1 MAPHKQELAEEEK
14 TRQQEQ
20 EQEEAAKESGPAASQ
35 QQAASPAPPA
45 AKEAGPAASQ
55 QQAAEGAVV
64 LLDSSEEEG
73 PKPGQEGEDLGL
85 SKEAEDLKAAFA
97 LLKKAQAAYKK
108 KEAQLSP
115 ARLQQPAQASLET
128 FWSPEKVQEP
138 PGLQDVSAAQTPNR
152 SPYWLVAA
160 QQEVPVLA
168 VKEEALV
175 KAALEGPEPGTLV
188 KKQRKPGSGR
198 PSLGEEAEKARRQ
211 EKDRQEEEKK
221 GRRCT

>member
-1 MAPHKQELAEEEK
+1 M
-14 TRQQEQ
+14 
-20 EQEEAAKESGPAASQ
+20 
-35 QQAASPAPPA
+35 
-45 AKEAGPAASQ
+45 
-55 QQAAEGAVV
+55 
-64 LLDSSEEEG
+64 LLDSNEEEG
-73 PKPGQEGEDLGL
+73 PKPGQEGEDLGQ

-108 KEAQLSP
+108 KQEQLSP
-115 ARLQQPAQASLET
+115 ARLQQPAQSSLDT

-138 PGLQDVSAAQTPNR
+138 PALQDVSAAQTPNR

-198 PSLGEEAEKARRQ
+198 PRLPEEEKKARRE
-211 EKDRQEEEKK
+211 EKLRQEEEKRK
-221 GRRCT
+221 ELNLSKRQYQKLQKTQQGPARVELTKEEQQAFCQVALG